1 VAVVHESDKAQS
13 STHPGE
19 HTAHSRPMKPSEHLT
34 LVPFTPW
41 RHDSGLG
48 HLKNR
53 SPVLLA
59 DAQNLSCE
67 QDTHTNN
74 DYHQPRTHR
83 QLSPGSRAHTKKLS
97 PGSHAHADSNS

>member
-1 VAVVHESDKAQS
+1 MSHASLTQQLCTREVAAAVAVVHENDKAQS
-13 STHPGE
+13 TTHPGE

-67 QDTHTNN
+67 HEQDTHKNN
-74 DYHQPRTHR
+74 NYHQAA
-83 QLSPGSRAHTKKLS
+83 AHT
-97 PGSHAHADSNS
+97 